1 MLPWVKK
8 MSETSNALSNVNKQ
22 LAEALTKGSLPEEVY
37 KILSTPRRVLEVSV
51 PLRRDNG
58 SIEIYKGFR
67 VQHSTT
73 RGPCKGGVR
82 FHPLVDLDETKA
94 LAMLMTLKCALTNL
108 PFGGAKGGVNVD
120 PKNLSE
126 AENERVTRRYTSEI
140 MPIIGPDRDIPAP
153 DVGTDERN
161 MGWMMD
167 TFSVNAGYSVP
178 GVVTGKPIEIG
189 GTLGRKSATGDG
201 ISFIADELVR
211 AGGSSNQMKRVAIAG
226 FGKVGGHAAI
236 ALEKLGYKV
245 VAVSDISGGV
255 IGFNSVEELYKE
267 YQEFKSFDNFT
278 KYEKLSNEELLA
290 LDVDILIPSALSDF
304 ITKDN
309 ASSIKAKVIIEG
321 ANAPITYEADR
332 IIEDN
337 NIIVVPDILAN
348 SGGVIVSYFEWVQD
362 KQQYFWSADDVKD
375 NLSKIIRESFSM
387 VYEKSKREKITLREA
402 ALFIS
407 IERVYTAHK
416 YRGLYP

>member
-1 MLPWVKK
+1 
-8 MSETSNALSNVNKQ
+8 MSVTSNALSNVNKQ
-22 LAEALTKGSLPEEVY
+22 LAEALTKGSLPEEAY

-201 ISFIADELVR
+201 ISFIADELMKSR
-211 AGGSSNQMKRVAIAG
+211 GSTKQKKRVAIAG

-332 IIEDN
+332 IIGDN

-407 IERVYTAHK
+407 AERVYTAHK

>member
-1 MLPWVKK
+1 
-8 MSETSNALSNVNKQ
+8 MSEIGNALSNVKSQ
-22 LAEALTKGSLPEEVY
+22 LSAAINISQLPEEAY

-58 SIEIYKGFR
+58 DIEIYKGFR

-94 LAMLMTLKCALTNL
+94 LAMLMTFKCALTNL

-120 PKNLSE
+120 PNMLSE
-126 AENERVTRRYTSEI
+126 SENERVTRRYTSEI
-140 MPIIGPDRDIPAP
+140 MPLIGPDRDIPAP

-201 ISFIADELVR
+201 ISYVADEIMRVTND
-211 AGGSSNQMKRVAIAG
+211 SSDKKRVAIAG
-226 FGKVGGHAAI
+226 FGKVGLHAAL

-245 VAVSDISGGV
+245 VALSDLTGGV
-255 IGFNSVEELYKE
+255 LGFNSVQQIITE
-267 YQEFKSFDNFT
+267 YQEYKCFENFS
-278 KYEKLSNEELLA
+278 KYEKITNEELIA
-290 LDVDILIPSALSDF
+290 LDVDILIPSALSEF
-304 ITKDN
+304 ITKNN
-309 ASSIKAKVIIEG
+309 APNINAKIIIEG
-321 ANAPITYEADR
+321 ANAPITHEADH
-332 IIEDN
+332 IIKDK
-337 NIIVVPDILAN
+337 NILVIPDIIAN
-348 SGGVIVSYFEWVQD
+348 AGGVIVSYFEWVQD
-362 KQQYFWSADDVKD
+362 KQQYFWDEDEIKA
-375 NLSKIIRESFSM
+375 NLSKIIRDSFNEVYDKANYKNISM
-387 VYEKSKREKITLREA
+387 REA
-402 ALFIS
+402 ALS
-407 IERVYTAHK
+407 IAAERVYKAHK
-416 YRGLYP
+416 FRGLYP

>member
-1 MLPWVKK
+1 
-8 MSETSNALSNVNKQ
+8 MSDASNALYNVNKQ
-22 LAEALTKGSLPEEVY
+22 LAEALTKTTLPEEAY

-120 PKNLSE
+120 PKNLSQS
-126 AENERVTRRYTSEI
+126 ENERVTRRYTSEI

-167 TFSVNAGYSVP
+167 TYSVNAGYSVP

-201 ISFIADELVR
+201 ISFITDELMKSR
-211 AGGSSNQMKRVAIAG
+211 GSIKQKKRVAIVG
-226 FGKVGGHAAI
+226 FGKVGAHAAI
-236 ALEKLGYKV
+236 ALEKLGYKI
-245 VAVSDISGGV
+245 VAVSDVSGGV
-255 IGFNSVEELYKE
+255 IGFSSIDELYKE

-278 KYEKLSNEELLA
+278 KYEKLSNTELLA

-304 ITKDN
+304 ITKEN

-332 IIEDN
+332 IIADN

-362 KQQYFWSADDVKD
+362 KQQYFWSGDDVKD
-375 NLSKIIRESFSM
+375 NLSKIIRESFSK
-387 VYEKSKREKITLREA
+387 VYEKAISDKISMREA
-402 ALFIS
+402 ALIIS
-407 IERVYTAHK
+407 AERVYTAHK

>member
-1 MLPWVKK
+1 
-8 MSETSNALSNVNKQ
+8 MSETSNALYNVNKQ
-22 LAEALTKGSLPEEVY
+22 LAAALIKGSLPEEAY

-120 PKNLSE
+120 PKNLSQ

-167 TFSVNAGYSVP
+167 TYSVNAGYSVP
-178 GVVTGKPIEIG
+178 GVVTGKPVEIG

-201 ISFIADELVR
+201 ISFITDELMKSR
-211 AGGSSNQMKRVAIAG
+211 GSIKQKKRVAIAG
-226 FGKVGGHAAI
+226 FGKVGTHAAI
-236 ALEKLGYKV
+236 ALEKLGYKI

-255 IGFNSVEELYKE
+255 IGFSSIDELYKE

-304 ITKDN
+304 ITKEN

-332 IIEDN
+332 IIADN

-362 KQQYFWSADDVKD
+362 KQQYFWSGDDVKD
-375 NLSKIIRESFSM
+375 NLSKIIRESFSK
-387 VYEKSKREKITLREA
+387 VYEKAISDKISMREA
-402 ALFIS
+402 ALIIS
-407 IERVYTAHK
+407 AERVYTAHK

>member
-1 MLPWVKK
+1 
-8 MSETSNALSNVNKQ
+8 MSDSSNALYNVNKQ
-22 LAEALTKGSLPEEVY
+22 LVEALTKGKLPEEAY

-58 SIEIYKGFR
+58 RIEIYKGFR

-94 LAMLMTLKCALTNL
+94 LAMLMTFKCALTNL

-120 PKNLSE
+120 PKNLS
-126 AENERVTRRYTSEI
+126 ASENERVTRRYTSEI

-189 GTLGRKSATGDG
+189 GTLGRRSATGDG
-201 ISFIADELVR
+201 ISFIADELMR
-211 AGGSSNQMKRVAIAG
+211 TGGSSNQKKRVAIAG
-226 FGKVGGHAAI
+226 FGKVGGYAAI

-255 IGFNSVEELYKE
+255 IGFNSIDELYKE
-267 YQEFKSFDNFT
+267 YQEFKSFANFT
-278 KYEKLSNEELLA
+278 KYEKLSNDELLA

-309 ASSIKAKVIIEG
+309 ATSIKAKVIIEG

-332 IIEDN
+332 IIADK

-387 VYEKSKREKITLREA
+387 VYEKAKREKISMREA

-407 IERVYTAHK
+407 AERVYTAHK

>member
-1 MLPWVKK
+1 
-8 MSETSNALSNVNKQ
+8 
-22 LAEALTKGSLPEEVY
+22 
-37 KILSTPRRVLEVSV
+37 
-51 PLRRDNG
+51 
-58 SIEIYKGFR
+58 
-67 VQHSTT
+67 
-73 RGPCKGGVR
+73 
-82 FHPLVDLDETKA
+82 
-94 LAMLMTLKCALTNL
+94 
-108 PFGGAKGGVNVD
+108 VD
-120 PKNLSE
+120 PKNLSQ

-167 TFSVNAGYSVP
+167 TYSVNAGYSVP
-178 GVVTGKPIEIG
+178 GVVTGKPVEIG

-201 ISFIADELVR
+201 ISFITDELMKSR
-211 AGGSSNQMKRVAIAG
+211 GSIKQKKRVAIAG
-226 FGKVGGHAAI
+226 FGKVGTHAAI
-236 ALEKLGYKV
+236 ALEKLGYKI

-255 IGFNSVEELYKE
+255 IGFSSIDELYKE

-304 ITKDN
+304 ITKEN

-332 IIEDN
+332 IIADN

-362 KQQYFWSADDVKD
+362 KQQYFWSGDDVKD
-375 NLSKIIRESFSM
+375 NLSKIIRESFSK
-387 VYEKSKREKITLREA
+387 VYEKAISDKISMREA
-402 ALFIS
+402 ALIIS
-407 IERVYTAHK
+407 AERVYTAHK

>member
-1 MLPWVKK
+1 
-8 MSETSNALSNVNKQ
+8 MSEIGNALSNVKSQ
-22 LAEALTKGSLPEEVY
+22 LSAAINISQLPEEAY

-58 SIEIYKGFR
+58 DIEIYKGFR

-94 LAMLMTLKCALTNL
+94 LAMLMTFKCALTNL

-120 PKNLSE
+120 PNMLSE
-126 AENERVTRRYTSEI
+126 SENERVTRRYTSEI
-140 MPIIGPDRDIPAP
+140 MPLIGPDRDIPAP

-201 ISFIADELVR
+201 ISYVADELMRVTND
-211 AGGSSNQMKRVAIAG
+211 SSDKKRVAIAG
-226 FGKVGGHAAI
+226 FGKVGLHAAL

-245 VAVSDISGGV
+245 VALSDLTGGV
-255 IGFNSVEELYKE
+255 LGFSSVQQIITE
-267 YQEFKSFDNFT
+267 YQEYKCFENFS
-278 KYEKLSNEELLA
+278 KYEKITNEELIA
-290 LDVDILIPSALSDF
+290 LDVDILIPSALSEF
-304 ITKDN
+304 ITKNN
-309 ASSIKAKVIIEG
+309 APNINAKIIIEG
-321 ANAPITYEADR
+321 ANAPITHEADH
-332 IIEDN
+332 IIKDK
-337 NIIVVPDILAN
+337 NILVIPDIIAN
-348 SGGVIVSYFEWVQD
+348 AGGVIVSYFEWVQD
-362 KQQYFWSADDVKD
+362 KQQYFWDEDEIKA
-375 NLSKIIRESFSM
+375 NLSKIIRDSFNE
-387 VYEKSKREKITLREA
+387 VYDKANYKNITMREA
-402 ALFIS
+402 ALS
-407 IERVYTAHK
+407 IAAERVYKAHK
-416 YRGLYP
+416 FRGLYP

>member
-1 MLPWVKK
+1 
-8 MSETSNALSNVNKQ
+8 MSDASNALYNVNKQ
-22 LAEALTKGSLPEEVY
+22 LAEALTKTTLPEEAY

-120 PKNLSE
+120 PKNLSQS
-126 AENERVTRRYTSEI
+126 ENERVTRRYTSEI

-167 TFSVNAGYSVP
+167 TYSVNAGYSVP

-201 ISFIADELVR
+201 ISFITDELMKSR
-211 AGGSSNQMKRVAIAG
+211 GSIKEKKRVAIAG
-226 FGKVGGHAAI
+226 FGKVGAHAAI
-236 ALEKLGYKV
+236 ALEKLGYKI
-245 VAVSDISGGV
+245 VAVSDVSGGV
-255 IGFNSVEELYKE
+255 IGFSSIDELYKE

-278 KYEKLSNEELLA
+278 KYEKLSNTELLA

-304 ITKDN
+304 ITKEN

-332 IIEDN
+332 IIADN

-362 KQQYFWSADDVKD
+362 KQQYFWSGDDVKD
-375 NLSKIIRESFSM
+375 NLSKIIRESFSK
-387 VYEKSKREKITLREA
+387 VYEKAISDKISMREA
-402 ALFIS
+402 ALIIS
-407 IERVYTAHK
+407 AERVYTAHK

>member
-1 MLPWVKK
+1 
-8 MSETSNALSNVNKQ
+8 MSEIGNALSNVKSQ
-22 LAEALTKGSLPEEVY
+22 LSAAINISQLPEEAY

-58 SIEIYKGFR
+58 DIEIYKGFR

-94 LAMLMTLKCALTNL
+94 LAMLMTFKCALTNL

-120 PKNLSE
+120 PNMLSE
-126 AENERVTRRYTSEI
+126 SENERVTRRYTSEI
-140 MPIIGPDRDIPAP
+140 MPLIGPDRDIPAP

-201 ISFIADELVR
+201 ISYVADEIMRVTND
-211 AGGSSNQMKRVAIAG
+211 SSDKKRVAIAG
-226 FGKVGGHAAI
+226 FGKVGLHAAL

-245 VAVSDISGGV
+245 VALSDLTGGV
-255 IGFNSVEELYKE
+255 LGFNSVQQIITE
-267 YQEFKSFDNFT
+267 YQEYKCFENFS
-278 KYEKLSNEELLA
+278 KYEKITNEELIA
-290 LDVDILIPSALSDF
+290 LDVDILIPSALSEF
-304 ITKDN
+304 ITKNN
-309 ASSIKAKVIIEG
+309 APNINAKIIIEG
-321 ANAPITYEADR
+321 ANAPITHEADH
-332 IIEDN
+332 IIKDK
-337 NIIVVPDILAN
+337 NILVIPDIIAN
-348 SGGVIVSYFEWVQD
+348 AGGVIVSYFEWVQD
-362 KQQYFWSADDVKD
+362 KQQYFWDEDEIKA
-375 NLSKIIRESFSM
+375 NLSKIIRDSFNE
-387 VYEKSKREKITLREA
+387 VYDKANYKNITMREA
-402 ALFIS
+402 ALS
-407 IERVYTAHK
+407 IAAERVYKAHK
-416 YRGLYP
+416 FRGLYP

>member
-1 MLPWVKK
+1 
-8 MSETSNALSNVNKQ
+8 MSEKSNALSNVKSQ
-22 LAEALTKGSLPEEVY
+22 LAAAIEISLLPEEAF

-58 SIEIYKGFR
+58 EIEIYKGFR

-94 LAMLMTLKCALTNL
+94 LAMLMTFKCALTNL

-120 PKNLSE
+120 PNMLSE
-126 AENERVTRRYTSEI
+126 SENERVTRRYTSEI
-140 MPIIGPDRDIPAP
+140 MPLIGPDRDIPAP

-167 TFSVNAGYSVP
+167 TFSVNTGYSVP

-201 ISFIADELVR
+201 ISYVTDELMKVTN
-211 AGGSSNQMKRVAIAG
+211 GSPEKMRVAIAG
-226 FGKVGGHAAI
+226 FGKVGLHAALS
-236 ALEKLGYKV
+236 LEKLGYKV
-245 VAVSDISGGV
+245 VAISDVTGGV
-255 IGFNSVEELYKE
+255 LGFNSVKQLITE
-267 YQEFKSFDNFT
+267 YQEYKYFENFS
-278 KYEKLSNEELLA
+278 KYEKISNEELIA

-304 ITKDN
+304 ITINN
-309 ASSIKAKVIIEG
+309 APNLNAKIIIEG

-332 IIEDN
+332 IIKDK
-337 NIIVVPDILAN
+337 NILVVPDILAN
-348 SGGVIVSYFEWVQD
+348 AGGVIVSYFEWVQD
-362 KQQYFWSADDVKD
+362 KQQYFWLEDEIKA
-375 NLSKIIRESFSM
+375 NLSKIIKDSFNE
-387 VYEKSKREKITLREA
+387 VYYKAKNKNITLREA
-402 ALFIS
+402 ALS
-407 IERVYTAHK
+407 IAADRVYKAHK

>member
-1 MLPWVKK
+1 
-8 MSETSNALSNVNKQ
+8 MSDTSNALYNVNKQ
-22 LAEALTKGSLPEEVY
+22 LAEALTKTTLPEEAY

-120 PKNLSE
+120 PKNLSQS
-126 AENERVTRRYTSEI
+126 ENERVTRRYTSEI

-167 TFSVNAGYSVP
+167 TYSVNAGYSVP

-201 ISFIADELVR
+201 ISFITDELMKSR
-211 AGGSSNQMKRVAIAG
+211 GSIKQKKRVAIAG
-226 FGKVGGHAAI
+226 FGKVGAHAAI
-236 ALEKLGYKV
+236 ALEKLGYKI
-245 VAVSDISGGV
+245 VAVSDVSGGV
-255 IGFNSVEELYKE
+255 IGFSSIDELYKE

-278 KYEKLSNEELLA
+278 KYEKLSNTELLA

-304 ITKDN
+304 ITKEN

-332 IIEDN
+332 IIADN

-362 KQQYFWSADDVKD
+362 KQQYFWNVDDVKD
-375 NLSKIIRESFSM
+375 NLSKIIRESFSK
-387 VYEKSKREKITLREA
+387 VYEKAISDKISMREA
-402 ALFIS
+402 ALIIS
-407 IERVYTAHK
+407 AERVYTAHK